1 MIRKLDIEEAKKLY
15 RDYIDEDFPDDERPN
30 YNHYVKLLESEEFI
44 PYSYEEENK
53 MKAYIICIEKGDNV
67 LISHLAVLKEYRG
80 QGIGTKLLEEIK
92 NFYKDKQAVILES
105 EAEEQAENKKALE
118 IIKRR
123 QKFYK
128 KCGFTSYPNLD
139 YELSGVKYL
148 IFAYSN
154 LENKIEDGKLIEI
167 IKELYKEILSNEKSL
182 VIKLK

>member
-1 MIRKLDIEEAKKLY
+1 MLDAVRDIEFIIHLAEQF
-15 RDYIDEDFPDDERPN
+15 D
-30 YNHYVKLLESEEFI
+30 EFI
-44 PYSYEEENK
+44 NLFFC
-53 MKAYIICIEKGDNV
+53 CITIE
-67 LISHLAVLKEYRG
+67 A
-80 QGIGTKLLEEIK
+80 
-92 NFYKDKQAVILES
+92 

>member
-1 MIRKLDIEEAKKLY
+1 
-15 RDYIDEDFPDDERPN
+15 
-30 YNHYVKLLESEEFI
+30 
-44 PYSYEEENK
+44 

-80 QGIGTKLLEEIK
+80 QGIGTKSLNEMK
-92 NFYKDKQAVILES
+92 FFFKDKQSVIL